1 MLNFLVLAENANDAR
16 HKYLMLVDQLREA
29 EIKYRQHFNQLVI
42 TTDNTRTK
50 FVFSR
55 KQFVGITPIPDV
67 ICGTNKKLID
77 VNDFGTVSDHE
88 PIYYIKQKELDEWNT
103 I

>member
-16 HKYLMLVDQLREA
+16 HKYLILVDQLIEA

-55 KQFVGITPIPDV
+55 KQCLGIRPIPDI

-77 VNDFGTVSDHE
+77 SNFDVVSDHE